1 MNRRGVDHE
10 DIQGE
15 HSEIGPS
22 SIGDIILCPGR
33 VRLSR
38 GLEDVTSFAA
48 AEGTV
53 GHAICENILTDKKL
67 PKIGT
72 VIKQDGHDIEVDKE
86 MLDSA
91 NLYKDH
97 IDDIRNSAKKMLSTT
112 EQVEAKGSLDFLGIP
127 EIFGTADY
135 SLSTPFHTLYIRDY
149 KYGSGVIVDAYK
161 NKQLMCY
168 ALIAG
173 QDLFETYQ
181 YVNLGIVQP
190 RGRDGKIFKIWET
203 APKEIL
209 AWVSKELY
217 PTVKLAMSDDAPLVP
232 GEKQCKWC
240 RASSA
245 CPALAKQA
253 LTVAQA
259 DFSDFS
265 DIKPDEV
272 VEGVSIEKVTQVY
285 EKLNLLKA
293 FIKAVEG
300 RVFSDLE
307 AGLPV
312 PGYKLVNGRKSKS
325 WKNEQKAEKY
335 LRDHGLVPFEQ
346 KLLSPAK
353 AIKELEKDEKKE
365 VMGLIDINSG
375 KPTIAVESDKRPA
388 ISIAADDFKNI
399 TN

>member
-1 MNRRGVDHE
+1 
-10 DIQGE
+10 
-15 HSEIGPS
+15 
-22 SIGDIILCPGR
+22 
-33 VRLSR
+33 
-38 GLEDVTSFAA
+38 
-48 AEGTV
+48 
-53 GHAICENILTDKKL
+53 
-67 PKIGT
+67 
-72 VIKQDGHDIEVDKE
+72 
-86 MLDSA
+86 
-91 NLYKDH
+91 
-97 IDDIRNSAKKMLSTT
+97 
-112 EQVEAKGSLDFLGIP
+112 
-127 EIFGTADY
+127 
-135 SLSTPFHTLYIRDY
+135 
-149 KYGSGVIVDAYK
+149 
-161 NKQLMCY
+161 MCY

-173 QDLFETYQ
+173 QELFPSYQ
-181 YVNLGIVQP
+181 AINLGIVQP
-190 RGRDGKIFKIWET
+190 RGRDGSIYKVWET
-203 APKEIL
+203 TPAEIL
-209 AWVSKELY
+209 KWVREELS

>member
-1 MNRRGVDHE
+1 MDSKDIPDHAE
-10 DIQGE
+10 V
-15 HSEIGPS
+15 GPS
-22 SIGDIILCPGR
+22 SLGDIILCPGR
-33 VRLSR
+33 VKLSR
-38 GLEDVTSFAA
+38 GMEDVTSFAA
-48 AEGTV
+48 AQGSAA
-53 GHAICENILTDKKL
+53 HAICENILNDKKL

-72 VIKQDGHDIEVDKE
+72 VIKQDGHEIEVDKE
-86 MLDSA
+86 MIDSV
-91 NLYKDH
+91 NLYQEH
-97 IDDIRNSAKKMLSTT
+97 IDSIRGSVKNALCMV

-127 EIFGTADY
+127 EVFGTADY
-135 SLSTPFHTLYIRDY
+135 SLSVPFNTLYIRDF
-149 KYGSGVIVDAYK
+149 KYGSGIIVNPEY

-173 QDLFETYQ
+173 QELFPSYQ
-181 YVNLGIVQP
+181 AINLGIVQP
-190 RGRDGKIFKIWET
+190 RGRDGSIYKVWET
-203 APKEIL
+203 TPAEIL
-209 AWVSKELY
+209 KWVREELS